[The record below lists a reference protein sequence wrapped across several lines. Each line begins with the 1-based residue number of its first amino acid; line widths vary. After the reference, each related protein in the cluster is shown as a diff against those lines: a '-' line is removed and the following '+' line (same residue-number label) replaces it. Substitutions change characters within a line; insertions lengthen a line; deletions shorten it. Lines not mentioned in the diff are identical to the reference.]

1 MIRTLSIALVALFA
15 GLSGAALAQGPGS
28 FAQYQPGGTVIRLDA
43 NYYASDTCQAALAAN
58 RAVPPG
64 QHIAQNIIPVT
75 IVIGPN
81 PKGCGGKRVVRRIVS
96 VTGPVNTELIQI
108 FFVTPQGRIL
118 KVEKVAIA
126 YY

>member
-1 MIRTLSIALVALFA
+1 MIRMLSMALTALVVGLA
-15 GLSGAALAQGPGS
+15 GQAFAQGPGS

-43 NYYASDTCQAALAAN
+43 NYYASETCQAALGAQ
-58 RAVPPG
+58 RGIPPG

-96 VTGPVNTELIQI
+96 VTGPLNTELIQI
-108 FFVTPQGRIL
+108 FFVNPAGRIL
-118 KVEKVAIA
+118 KIEKVAIA